1 MNKTIKRKWLQELR
15 SGNYKQGKSYLRR
28 LHPKQLK
35 PDELECRWCCL
46 GILADVTHPEVWQK
60 AQAAYYDHQGCGR
73 FPSGDVTA
81 KAELTIEACRHVA
94 RMNDSEKPFSEIAD
108 WIEENL

>member
-15 SGNYKQGKSYLRR
+15 SGNYKQGRTFLRR
-28 LHPKQLK
+28 RYPMKLNPSKIVEK
-35 PDELECRWCCL
+35 WCCL
-46 GILADVTHPEVWQK
+46 GVLADTTHPDEWDESQTS
-60 AQAAYYDHQGCGR
+60 YYTNCGSGR
-73 FPSGDVTA
+73 FPNTAVTDAA
-81 KAELTIEACRHVA
+81 KVAILQCRTLA